1 MAPEADGKRS
11 EETWRPIF
19 DRLQE
24 RFPDVGANKIAT
36 ILLENNGHAGQ
47 AAAALR
53 DLCGTGKREVD
64 PDDQEH
70 VKTLL
75 TSPVMFAALCKENFR
90 KFLHSGLTSTAIVL
104 SWTEVLPLVNTLY
117 ESFGLQ
123 PPREGNLRSFFDAT
137 DLNKDGVLSE
147 REFKK
152 FFECF
157 LRYAF
162 FDVVQAKGKS
172 ESLRELETS
181 PNKRSRPSRDETSDD
196 QRRVSPQKDRGYE
209 PNRHEKGAR
218 TAAGSPQGRSRPFKV
233 IAPHGIS
240 WRRSPELADRLEQNV
255 PYGEVVQVLEHWV
268 KTDHGW
274 LPVHD
279 TRGKLLIQPVP
290 EDAERGPPG
299 RTGHPAGA
307 AMSACRHDRRE
318 KRPKEV
324 DTSGWVNPS
333 EGAKL
338 RSDEEDW
345 KDRFERLQE
354 RFPMLSAG
362 QVLQKLRAH
371 QGHAGHTAA
380 ALRELAGR
388 HGGN

>member
-1 MAPEADGKRS
+1 MAPAEVEGKR

-24 RFPDVGANKIAT
+24 RFPDVGANKIAA
-36 ILLENNGHAGQ
+36 ILLENNGHVGQ

-53 DLCGTGKREVD
+53 DLCGTGKRDVD

-75 TSPVMFAALCKENFR
+75 TSPVMFAAVCKENFR
-90 KFLHSGLTSTAIVL
+90 KFDVNGDGVL
-104 SWTEVLPLVNTLY
+104 SWAEVLPLVNTLY

-162 FDVVQAKGKS
+162 FDVAQK
-172 ESLRELETS
+172 ESNKRGELERS
-181 PNKRSRPSRDETSDD
+181 PNKRREVAPEE
-196 QRRVSPQKDRGYE
+196 QRRTSPQKDRPTAYE
-209 PNRHEKGAR
+209 PSRQEKANPR
-218 TAAGSPQGRSRPFKV
+218 AEAASSPQGRSRPFKV

-240 WRRSPELADRLEQNV
+240 WRRTPELADRLEQNV
-255 PYGEVVQVLEHWV
+255 PYGQVVQVLEHWV

-279 TRGKLLIQPVP
+279 TRGKLLIQPMP
-290 EDAERGPPG
+290 EDSVEKHP
-299 RTGHPAGA
+299 PAGA

-324 DTSGWVNPS
+324 ESTGWVNPNV
-333 EGAKL
+333 EGAQL
-338 RSDEEDW
+338 RSDEEEW

-354 RFPMLSAG
+354 RFPMLSPA
-362 QVLQKLRAH
+362 QVLQKLRSH

-380 ALRELAGR
+380 ALRQLAGR

>member
-90 KFLHSGLTSTAIVL
+90 KFDVNGDGVL

-218 TAAGSPQGRSRPFKV
+218 TSAGSPQGRSRPFKV

-388 HGGN
+388 HGGPTP